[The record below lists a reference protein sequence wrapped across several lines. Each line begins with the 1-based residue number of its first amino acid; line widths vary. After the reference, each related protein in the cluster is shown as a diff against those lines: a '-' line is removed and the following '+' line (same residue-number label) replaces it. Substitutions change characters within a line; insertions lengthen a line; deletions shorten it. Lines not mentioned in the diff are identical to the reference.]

1 MQRWIILSGMLV
13 VSATGLGA
21 QASARPIDPVF
32 TRAQALVSDG
42 NGAAGRALIDSMIAA
57 TPSSAPLY
65 PQALFWRASLA
76 ANAADAESD
85 YRHIVVDY
93 PLAPQAE
100 DALLRL
106 AQLELARGDRDGAMV
121 HLRRIQRDYPHSKS
135 LGRASYWTARVLFE
149 KNDIPGACAANAAAL
164 SQSDP
169 AEVELR
175 NQIQYQGQ
183 RCPAAAMAS
192 AAASAPAT
200 AQPTESAPVAAVA
213 PNVASST
220 AAQAKPAE
228 PVQRP
233 SPSPVANDA
242 KPSIVDPAKAPQAEK
257 PQGAVDIAPAKT
269 AATPTV
275 YSVQVAAYS
284 HKADAEKLAS
294 TLSNRGYAARV
305 DGIVAPFRVRI
316 GRYATNGEAEEALRK
331 IKAKHMDGFVA
342 RVTER

>member
-1 MQRWIILSGMLV
+1 MQRWIVLSSMLV
-13 VSATGLGA
+13 VSATGLDA

-76 ANAADAESD
+76 ASAADAESD

-106 AQLELARGDRDGAMV
+106 AQLELSRGDREGALV

-149 KNDIPGACAANAAAL
+149 KNDIPAACVANAAAL

-183 RCPAAAMAS
+183 RCPAVATANVT
-192 AAASAPAT
+192 AT
-200 AQPTESAPVAAVA
+200 AQPEPAPVAAAVPKA
-213 PNVASST
+213 AAST
-220 AAQAKPAE
+220 AVPAGE
-228 PVQRP
+228 SAPRP
-233 SPSPVANDA
+233 LPSSVGNDV
-242 KPSIVDPAKAPQAEK
+242 KPSIVDPVKTLQAEK
-257 PQGAVDIAPAKT
+257 PAAAVDIAPAKPAVT
-269 AATPTV
+269 SAVEAM

-284 HKADAEKLAS
+284 HKTDAEKLAS

-305 DGIVAPFRVRI
+305 DGVVAPFRVRI
-316 GRYATNGEAEEALRK
+316 GRYATNGEAEEALKK